1 MKIAPATPL
10 NVSLHWNVDDV
21 QPVGRLAYR
30 DQIAYLEFNQAFLDT
45 GLELSPVHDKT
56 SPGLQRPYDTAVF
69 EGLHGIFNDS
79 LPDGWGRLLI
89 DRRARQL
96 GIEPSTLTPL
106 DRLACIGSNGMGA
119 LCYAPSIEVWEAGN
133 DVVDLGQLA
142 SDARRILEGDI
153 SEVLLTLGR
162 AGGSPGG
169 ARPKALIALNK
180 GGHAVH
186 GSDEA
191 PEGKEH
197 YLVKIPGHNDPD
209 DIAAIEMAYADM
221 AKEAG
226 VLMPKT
232 KLLNGGN
239 GESYFAAHRFDRQ
252 GTRRIHIHS
261 ASGLLYTD
269 IRIPALDYT
278 DLIML
283 TRNVTR
289 DQRQCRAMFTLA
301 VFNVLAHNRDDH
313 ARQFSFMMERDGRW
327 RLAPAYDLT
336 WSSGPGGEHSSSVL
350 GHGKNI
356 TREHLIKLGEKAGMK
371 RPDTI
376 NVIENARAAISKWK
390 IFAGTYGVGRQSTH
404 MVAAALVR
412 VSI

>member
-10 NVSLHWNVDDV
+10 NVSLHWDFDDV

-30 DQIAYLEFNQAFLDT
+30 DQIAYLEYDQAFLNA

-56 SPGLQRPYDTAVF
+56 SSGLQSPYDTEVF
-69 EGLHGIFNDS
+69 EGLHGIFSDS

-96 GIEPSTLTPL
+96 GIEPSSLTPL
-106 DRLACIGSNGMGA
+106 DRLACVGSNGMGA
-119 LCYAPSIEVWEAGN
+119 LCYAPSIDIWEAGN
-133 DVVDLGQLA
+133 DVLDLGQLA

-169 ARPKALIALNK
+169 ARPKALIALNE

-191 PEGKEH
+191 PEGYEH
-197 YLVKIPGHNDPD
+197 YLVKFPGHNDPD

-221 AKEAG
+221 AKAAG

-232 KLLNGGN
+232 KLLDGGN
-239 GESYFAAHRFDRQ
+239 GESYFAARRFDRQ
-252 GTRRIHIHS
+252 GTRRIHIQS

-269 IRIPALDYT
+269 IRIPVLDYT

-289 DQRQCRAMFTLA
+289 DQRQCKAMFTLA

-313 ARQFSFMMERDGRW
+313 ARQFSFMMERDGTW

-356 TREHLIKLGEKAGMK
+356 TREHLIKLGEKAGMEK
-371 RPDTI
+371 LDTI
-376 NVIENARAAISKWK
+376 KVIENAQAAISKWEK
-390 IFAGTYGVGRQSTH
+390 FADNCGVSRQSSH
-404 MVAAALVR
+404 RVAAALTKVR
-412 VSI
+412 I